1 MHKGFFRRLLALT
14 RKEMLELLRDQS
26 SMLMGIVLPLILI
39 LIIGYGLSLD
49 VKNVP
54 TAVVLEDSSP
64 TARQLVSFTQGS
76 EYFRPVF
83 LHSMAEAEQKMRTHE
98 VAAILRVPQD
108 FSRHLATRDATVQLI
123 LCGTESTTAMSA
135 QGYVESSVLAWAA
148 EQGLTSG
155 AKGQIAV
162 TSRIWF
168 NDANTSTWFY
178 LPGILMLVLTISGV
192 FLTAVVMAREWERGT
207 FESLFV
213 TPMRIAELIFAKMI
227 PYFCVA
233 LMGMALCLIAG
244 HYLYELPM
252 RGSMVLILGESMLY
266 LIVALGLGLV
276 ISAVT
281 KNQFL
286 ACHTSLMI
294 SFLPSVLLSGFIFD
308 LHVEPW
314 FIRLVSEVFPT
325 TYYLELM
332 KSLFLTGN
340 YGPMIVRDTLVLL
353 GFAILFLWLAF
364 YLTRKE
370 LDE

>member
-1 MHKGFFRRLLALT
+1 MH
-14 RKEMLELLRDQS
+14 
-26 SMLMGIVLPLILI
+26 
-39 LIIGYGLSLD
+39 SL
-49 VKNVP
+49 
-54 TAVVLEDSSP
+54 
-64 TARQLVSFTQGS
+64 
-76 EYFRPVF
+76 
-83 LHSMAEAEQKMRTHE
+83 AEAEQKMRRHE
-98 VAAILRVPQD
+98 VSAILYVPQD
-108 FSRHLATRDATVQLI
+108 FSRRLAQRDAQVQLL

-148 EQGLTSG
+148 EQGLMRS
-155 AKGQIAV
+155 ARGQVSV

-192 FLTAVVMAREWERGT
+192 FLTAVVMAREWEHGT

-213 TPMRIAELIFAKMI
+213 TPMRIAELILAKMI

-233 LMGMALCLIAG
+233 LMGMSLCLLAG
-244 HYLYELPM
+244 RYLYELPM

-314 FIRLVSEVFPT
+314 FIRLVSEIFPT

-340 YGPMIVRDTLVLL
+340 YPPLIVRDTFILL
-353 GFAILFLWLAF
+353 GFAVFFLWLAF

-370 LDE
+370 LEE

>member
-1 MHKGFFRRLLALT
+1 M
-14 RKEMLELLRDQS
+14 
-26 SMLMGIVLPLILI
+26 
-39 LIIGYGLSLD
+39 
-49 VKNVP
+49 
-54 TAVVLEDSSP
+54 
-64 TARQLVSFTQGS
+64 SFTQGS

-83 LHSMAEAEQKMRTHE
+83 MHSLAEAEQKMRRHE
-98 VAAILRVPQD
+98 VSAILYVPQD
-108 FSRHLATRDATVQLI
+108 FSRRLAQRDAQVQLL

-148 EQGLTSG
+148 EQGLMRS
-155 AKGQIAV
+155 ARGQVSV

-192 FLTAVVMAREWERGT
+192 FLTAVVMAREWEHGT

-213 TPMRIAELIFAKMI
+213 TPMRIAELILAKMI

-233 LMGMALCLIAG
+233 LMGMSLCLLAG
-244 HYLYELPM
+244 RYLYELPM

-314 FIRLVSEVFPT
+314 FIRLVSEIFPT

-340 YGPMIVRDTLVLL
+340 YPPLIVRDTFILL
-353 GFAILFLWLAF
+353 GFAVFFLWLAF

-370 LDE
+370 LEE